1 MTSRGSHTCRCAALL
16 ESQDALLDHLAW
28 CAGSAADNARLIQ
41 EAVARAGNV
50 SYEVLVAIAR
60 QHYGNREETA

>member
-1 MTSRGSHTCRCAALL
+1 MTSRGFHTCRCAALL

-28 CAGSAADNARLIQ
+28 CAGSAGDNARLIQ
-41 EAVARAGNV
+41 EAVARAGKV

-60 QHYGNREETA
+60 QHRGTFEETT

>member
-1 MTSRGSHTCRCAALL
+1 MTSRESHTCRCAALL

-41 EAVARAGNV
+41 EAVARAGSM